1 MKHNGEDYKFYSRCI
16 CGAITLN
23 MNGKFCSFLESE
35 KSKLFPGLDLKR
47 IPHFETTSKCRYCA
61 NQKNQIKLN
70 HKKGR

>member
-35 KSKLFPGLDLKR
+35 KSKIRKEQIISWTGP
-47 IPHFETTSKCRYCA
+47 E
-61 NQKNQIKLN
+61 KNPAF
-70 HKKGR
+70 